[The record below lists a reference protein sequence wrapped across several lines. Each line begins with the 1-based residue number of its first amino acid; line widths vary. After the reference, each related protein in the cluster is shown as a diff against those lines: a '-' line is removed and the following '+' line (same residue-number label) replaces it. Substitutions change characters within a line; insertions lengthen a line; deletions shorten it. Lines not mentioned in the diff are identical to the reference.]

1 METGI
6 LLFSLVAVIV
16 IGTSLG
22 MLISRNAVYSAL
34 FLVLNFSAVAVLY
47 ITLGAPFIA
56 MAQVTVYAGAIM
68 VLFLFVIMQL
78 GAERLE
84 DEWKNRRQHMLAI
97 LFAVIFLG
105 EIFWLAILQS
115 GLPTTALIMPPS
127 DYASPSQIGMT
138 LFSNYLLPFEITS
151 FILLVAIIGAVVL
164 TRTEIPVKKPV
175 VRPRKE

>member
-1 METGI
+1 METG
-6 LLFSLVAVIV
+6 LFFFSLVAAIV
-16 IGTSLG
+16 IGSSLG
-22 MLISRNAVYSAL
+22 MLISRNAIYSAM
-34 FLVLNFSAVAVLY
+34 FLVLNFTAVAILY

-78 GAERLE
+78 GGEQLE
-84 DEWKNRRQHMLAI
+84 DEWKNRRQHVLAV
-97 LFAVIFLG
+97 LFAVVFLG

-138 LFSNYLLPFEITS
+138 LFSNYLLPFEVTS

-164 TRTEIPVKKPV
+164 TRTEIPVKKSI
-175 VRPRKE
+175 RPGKE